1 MRSVSEKVK
10 QRLMLNEQYVST
22 QQIRMIQIRLNRFI
36 RHEPSALILT
46 SVDEHTEN
54 SLVSAKLAMA
64 MAQQGKRVL
73 LVDTDLSSPALHVF
87 FQNKNEW
94 GWANAVQERRGVRN
108 MIRET
113 MVPNLCLLTTGMT
126 QRFSHEMWMPEKIKG
141 VVEECKKAFDL
152 VLFTAPPF
160 LSSAN
165 TQLLTDYCEGVI
177 LVARTNKSKKEKL
190 VTTVDAIERSGRE
203 VLGTI
208 LQTG

>member
-1 MRSVSEKVK
+1 MRSVSEKIK

-22 QQIRMIQIRLNRFI
+22 QQIRMIQIRVNRFI
-36 RHEPSALILT
+36 RHEPSALMLT

-54 SLVSAKLAMA
+54 SLISAKLAMA

-73 LVDTDLSSPALHVF
+73 LVDADLSSPTLHDF
-87 FQNKNEW
+87 FQKKNKL
-94 GWANAVQERRGVRN
+94 GWANAVLERRGVQN

-113 MVPNLCLLTTGMT
+113 QVPNLCLLTTGST
-126 QRFSHEMWMPEKIKG
+126 QKFPQGMWIPEKIKG

-152 VLFTAPPF
+152 ILFTSPTF
-160 LSSAN
+160 LFSAN
-165 TQLLTDYCEGVI
+165 AQLLVEYCEGVI

-190 VTTVDAIERSGRE
+190 VNTVEAIERSGRE
-203 VLGTI
+203 VFGTI